1 MPHVDFDVNT
11 VQFTDFFQEGG
22 SRDIY
27 FEGIPFQRGYGKEHR
42 AGIGAVFRSLLRVLL
57 PVMKKAG
64 SAVKKEG
71 LETGARI
78 LSDVAQG
85 VPVKE
90 AVVAEVKTGAKHLAE
105 KALQRGGG
113 RRRRRSRKRK
123 SAKRRSVSKKAK
135 RRKADTL
142 GFY

>member
-1 MPHVDFDVNT
+1 MPHVDFDVNS
-11 VQFTDFFQEGG
+11 VMFTDFFQDGG

-42 AGIGAVFRSLLRVLL
+42 SGIGAVFRSLLRVLL

-64 SAVKKEG
+64 SVVKKEG

-78 LSDVAQG
+78 LSDVAEG

-90 AVVAEVKTGAKHLAE
+90 AVVTEVKTGARNLAQ
-105 KALQRGGG
+105 KIQKGGG
-113 RRRRRSRKRK
+113 RSRKRRA
-123 SAKRRSVSKKAK
+123 SRRRSAPKKV
-135 RRKADTL
+135 RRKRKVDAL

>member
-1 MPHVDFDVNT
+1 MPHVDFDVNS
-11 VQFTDFFQEGG
+11 VLFTDFFQEGG
-22 SRDIY
+22 SRDLY

-85 VPVKE
+85 VPIQD
-90 AVVAEVKTGAKHLAE
+90 AVVEEVKTGAKHLAE
-105 KALQRGGG
+105 RAMQRGG
-113 RRRRRSRKRK
+113 RRRRSRRRK
-123 SAKRRSVSKKAK
+123 SVGRRSVSKKAK
-135 RRKADTL
+135 RRKKADTL